1 MPEIIRHLEPTPAQ
15 GATVRLCGVSRSF
28 PTAAGPSVALAAADL
43 ELGPGEVVAVV
54 GASGSGKSTLLH
66 LIAGIDRPTSGELWV
81 AGRGLNDLSED
92 ALTAFRGRHVGIV
105 FQAFQLLPT
114 LTSLENVVVAMDFV
128 GVIPARDR
136 QARARELLARVGVA
150 DQADKLPAT
159 LSGGQQQRVAI
170 ARALANDPPL
180 VVADEPTGNLDSRT
194 AEQVMALLASL
205 GELGKTVL
213 VVTHERELRQHFR
226 RMIQLV
232 DGRVVADSV
241 LSPMASSSTEARC
254 TA

>member
-1 MPEIIRHLEPTPAQ
+1 MPKTSSYLGAAHEC
-15 GATVRLCGVSRSF
+15 GATVRLRAVNRSF
-28 PTAAGPSVALAAADL
+28 PTAAGPCVALAGADL
-43 ELGPGEVVAVV
+43 ELAPGEVVAVI

-66 LIAGIDRPTSGELWV
+66 LIAGIDRPTSGALWV
-81 AGRGLNDLSED
+81 AGRELNDLSED

-128 GVIPARDR
+128 GVIPARQR
-136 QARARELLARVGVA
+136 RARALELLAQVGVA

-170 ARALANDPPL
+170 ARALANDPAL
-180 VVADEPTGNLDSRT
+180 IVADEPTGNLDSRT
-194 AEQVMALLASL
+194 AEQVLALLASL
-205 GELGKTVL
+205 GKLGKTVL
-213 VVTHERELRQHFR
+213 VVTHERELRQHFQ

-241 LSPMASSSTEARC
+241 LSPVPSTPTGARC

>member
-1 MPEIIRHLEPTPAQ
+1 MRSKLNDSNGLVP
-15 GATVRLCGVSRSF
+15 GGSGVRLRGVTRSF
-28 PTAAGPSVALAAADL
+28 AAPAGAFHALADLDL
-43 ELGPGEVVAVV
+43 EICSGQSVAVV

-66 LIAGIDRPTSGELWV
+66 LIAGIDRPSSGQVWV
-81 AGRGLNDLSED
+81 AGHALHELGEE

-105 FQAFQLLPT
+105 FQFFQLLPT
-114 LTSLENVVVAMDFV
+114 LTALENVMVAMDFV
-128 GVIPARDR
+128 GVIPARQR
-136 QARARELLARVGVA
+136 QTRARELLARVGVA
-150 DQADKLPAT
+150 DQADKLPAM

-226 RMIQLV
+226 RMIELV

-241 LSPMASSSTEARC
+241 LSPAPHTSTEARC

>member
-1 MPEIIRHLEPTPAQ
+1 MRANSSHLGEILQR
-15 GATVRLCGVSRSF
+15 GATVRLRGVGRSF
-28 PTAAGPSVALAAADL
+28 PTAAGACVALAEADL
-43 ELGPGEVVAVV
+43 ELGPGQVVAVV

-81 AGRGLNDLSED
+81 AGRGLNELSED
-92 ALTAFRGRHVGIV
+92 ALTTFRGRHVGIV

-128 GVIPARDR
+128 GAIRPRER
-136 QARARELLARVGVA
+136 RERALELLSLVGVR

-226 RMIQLV
+226 RMIELV
-232 DGRVVADSV
+232 DGRIVADNL
-241 LSPMASSSTEARC
+241 LSPMPDTPTEARC

>member
-1 MPEIIRHLEPTPAQ
+1 VPKQSIDFIDIEAS
-15 GATVRLCGVSRSF
+15 GATVRLRGVGRCF
-28 PTAAGPSVALAAADL
+28 PTTAGPCLALAGADL
-43 ELGPGEVVAVV
+43 ELAPGEVVAVV

-81 AGRGLNDLSED
+81 AGRDLNGLSED
-92 ALTAFRGRHVGIV
+92 ALTAFRGRQVGIV
-105 FQAFQLLPT
+105 FQSFQLLPT
-114 LTSLENVVVAMDFV
+114 LTALENVVVAMDFV
-128 GVIPARDR
+128 GVIRAGER
-136 QARARELLARVGVA
+136 QERALELLALVGVR
-150 DQADKLPAT
+150 DQAHKLPAT

-205 GELGKTVL
+205 GGLGKTVL

-226 RMIQLV
+226 RMIELV
-232 DGRVVADSV
+232 DGRVVADEV
-241 LSPMASSSTEARC
+241 LSPLPGTQAEARC